1 MQSFAVSANGSK
13 CFLLDQ
19 KVHLSHFSNAKY
31 VETQFVKIKEY
42 THKKKKVVH
51 LRTNLPHLFSFPPL
65 FTRTQHYG
73 TVLVKSQTRL
83 IYLWYNTSSRAQ

>member
-19 KVHLSHFSNAKY
+19 KVYLSHFSNAKY

-42 THKKKKVVH
+42 THKKKK
-51 LRTNLPHLFSFPPL
+51 TNRLENHAYFPMRHYSREHNIIRQFS
-65 FTRTQHYG
+65 
-73 TVLVKSQTRL
+73 
-83 IYLWYNTSSRAQ
+83 